1 MKERFAAL
9 LTDGLRA
16 KYLESKGYETQVLEF
31 IDMEHTPK
39 NILLRAVKS
48 KKMNTVRVRKC
59 QEDIRSCEECFGVY
73 PTLGKLL

>member
-1 MKERFAAL
+1 
-9 LTDGLRA
+9 
-16 KYLESKGYETQVLEF
+16 
-31 IDMEHTPK
+31 MEHTPK

-59 QEDIRSCEECFGVY
+59 QEDIRSCEECFGVH